1 MQALLSKALLLHS
14 SLSASTHQIEEIY
27 QQVLKVDP
35 INVEALC
42 NYGLHL
48 YVSACMYLRVCICVY
63 VSACM
68 YTYVSTY
75 ICDCIYV
82 YT

>member
-14 SLSASTHQIEEIY
+14 SLSASAHQIEEIY

-35 INVEALC
+35 FNVEALC

-48 YVSACMYLRVCICVY
+48 YVSVCI
-63 VSACM
+63 
-68 YTYVSTY
+68 YTYV
-75 ICDCIYV
+75 CVHIYV
-82 YT
+82 NVYMCIHNMLMYTNKYI